1 MHIDIRLLRICEFV
15 YEIKNYYPC
24 IYNYSMQ
31 RNSTGQCLLGSRGIL
46 DTSWRPPNKKP
57 PLKKF

>member
-57 PLKKF
+57 P